1 MSLSTQKLKALQMIC
16 GIPMIIALIIY
27 LYMDWKLDYKGI
39 YYDLTK
45 GIFQLLLALT
55 WHFGMSYT
63 KITRPE
69 KYNSTLHIIPLIS
82 FILKLF

>member
-45 GIFQLLLALT
+45 GILECHIPKSQGPKSIIQLCILCWSL
-55 WHFGMSYT
+55 FGD
-63 KITRPE
+63 
-69 KYNSTLHIIPLIS
+69 LWV
-82 FILKLF
+82 LFLSLVLY